1 MDSFISSGTFP
12 LKKERLNMA
21 SGKQT
26 RKPLTKYL
34 AQFVC
39 NLAEGFHRRFYE
51 ASQLPCDQWPPWPS
65 SPGLVWSPLAKINIP
80 QNKGVARRGTDLPT
94 KQSARIKHT
103 CVVIC
108 FCVHLLFLSIITF
121 IVALTTPVLY
131 SSENEIK
138 GTNISAH
145 TIHWLFV
152 NI

>member
-1 MDSFISSGTFP
+1 MKLEIPSYPVISDLLGPVP
-12 LKKERLNMA
+12 L
-21 SGKQT
+21 
-26 RKPLTKYL
+26 
-34 AQFVC
+34 V
-39 NLAEGFHRRFYE
+39 
-51 ASQLPCDQWPPWPS
+51 S
-65 SPGLVWSPLAKINIP
+65 SVHPLAKINIP

-145 TIHWLFV
+145 TIH
-152 NI
+152 